1 MDSNPHY
8 TELLRTIIEKKEY
21 IICQQIS
28 ISIIRCNLKINH
40 SFVIDYLLLIVISI
54 CHNLAIHI
62 APFLLWG
69 GLQEA
74 EVLVL

>member
-28 ISIIRCNLKINH
+28 ISIIRCNLNINH
-40 SFVIDYLLLIVISI
+40 SFVIDY
-54 CHNLAIHI
+54 
-62 APFLLWG
+62 
-69 GLQEA
+69 
-74 EVLVL
+74 

>member
-40 SFVIDYLLLIVISI
+40 SFVIDY
-54 CHNLAIHI
+54 
-62 APFLLWG
+62 
-69 GLQEA
+69 
-74 EVLVL
+74 